1 MSRQS
6 IIVSAGYF
14 LVTLAAVT
22 AVFVW
27 QGGSALAAAGVL
39 LVLWAAMVLVLIYR
53 AGVVVVSEM
62 DVAVIFDRHTG
73 NFAYFIDSKPSGD
86 VAGRPFNK
94 HEQTAINRLFFNH
107 RPYHHYIN
115 PFQEH
120 VKDWI
125 SKRPQTAKGHTDTV
139 RTKEGIPLTIS
150 WSLGYNVDPCLILR
164 GIEFKLARALP
175 QYSVNMVSGR
185 VIHSLRHIIEQASVV
200 DLYREDAIKNLEE
213 KLRQEVNAR
222 SQGIG
227 LKEIAPSD
235 TKIGPIAVPPQVE
248 KALEAAH
255 ERELN
260 TETAVKALEALR
272 RVVSRFEPTDM
283 ERLAELERL
292 RILDEHGGA
301 FIYSMSSLMKSVE
314 KNEVQHVH
322 RNGD

>member
-6 IIVSAGYF
+6 ILVSTAYF
-14 LVTLAAVT
+14 LVTLAATT

-27 QGGSALAAAGVL
+27 QQWPPLAGVGV
-39 LVLWAAMVLVLIYR
+39 VLIFWAAMALILLYQ
-53 AGVVVVSEM
+53 AGTVVVSEM
-62 DVAVIFDRHTG
+62 DVAVIFNRHTD
-73 NFAYFIDSKPSGD
+73 NFAYFIDSKPSGS
-86 VAGRPFNK
+86 VAGRPFNS
-94 HEQTAINRLFFNH
+94 HRQTMINSLFFNH
-107 RPYHHYIN
+107 RPYHHFIN

-125 SKRPQTAKGHTDTV
+125 SKRPQTARGRTDAV
-139 RTKEGIPLTIS
+139 RTQEGIPLTIT
-150 WSLGYNVDPCLILR
+150 WSVGYNLDPCLILPE
-164 GIEFKLARALP
+164 IEFKLARALP
-175 QYSVNMVSGR
+175 QYSSNMVSGR

-213 KLRQEVNAR
+213 KLRQEVNTR

-272 RVVSRFEPTDM
+272 RVVSRFEPSDM

-292 RILDEHGGA
+292 RILDEHGGS

-314 KNEVQHVH
+314 KNEVRHVH
-322 RNGD
+322 RNGE